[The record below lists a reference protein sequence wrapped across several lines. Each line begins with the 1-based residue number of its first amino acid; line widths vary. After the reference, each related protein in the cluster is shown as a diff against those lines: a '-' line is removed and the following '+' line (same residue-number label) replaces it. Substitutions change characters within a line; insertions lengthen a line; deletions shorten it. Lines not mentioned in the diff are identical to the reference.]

1 MFQYR
6 LPTELRK
13 KEEPPQEKREEGK
26 EKEKEERK
34 KEMSNQEETKS
45 VPASTFTHVNATNSE
60 QKEEDNSGTFNEYDE
75 KKIREQEQ
83 KNKKRELTEKELD
96 TKVYITLN
104 ETPTN
109 FMFFSPSMR
118 YFRDKHDAEEKEEK
132 KKEEVF
138 KSYKDKR
145 KNKES
150 FTNRGSQ
157 TLNKFKRNQIVST
170 SSALDQESNTQ
181 VDEKVNALC
190 WNITD
195 SINENKNKKED
206 EGKIFQKNLERKIKK
221 ELKDRMKTSESM
233 TNPHESYSL
242 HRSQMSE
249 NTYSVMDTRLSHSLH
264 SSRRPQP
271 KNSTT
276 MIKESEDKSMME
288 RSKQGGSSP
297 NSSMVKNDHSSIA
310 GVNPSKPQHI
320 PIKESKKD
328 LNMQLPNSVINP
340 LRYVER
346 LLSQNQF
353 HFRQIAYK
361 NYPISVEEFTAK
373 KEIKN
378 DALKGFDLGSA
389 GNDDEKQ
396 NLQEQMFQKEIEL
409 VENKDEDPNM
419 KFLFRFSG
427 QRILNDNSKYIVHS
441 LDWNPYNKDLLAAG
455 YGDPDIDSK
464 KEGLLCF
471 WTLKNPL
478 HPERVIRTPRGITSC
493 NFSNKNPYYIV
504 ASDYAGEIMIYDLR
518 VAGNSPIADSTE
530 LKDKHTDIV
539 WETKWIERP
548 NDKNEM
554 IVSISSDGKVKEWS
568 LKKGLEVTD
577 LMRMKKNLSFP
588 DKTLSP
594 FAKYEKQKEGSK
606 ESLVFRDANGLSF
619 DFPKNDTTIYY
630 ISLEECTLHRC
641 RISYKDQYTDTY
653 YGHQGPVYKVRCN
666 PYDPNVLL
674 SCSYDW
680 TVKIWNS
687 KQIYPLMT
695 CHSMKM
701 SHQVNDIEWSPFTST
716 IFGSVCDDGRI
727 EIWDLAHQTIDPIIM
742 WKTEEPSKMNVPRK
756 SIKFSKSSQVVAS
769 GDSDF
774 DIDVFRLYNLKHVEV
789 RKFFNLKQN
798 NFFYI

>member
-1 MFQYR
+1 
-6 LPTELRK
+6 
-13 KEEPPQEKREEGK
+13 
-26 EKEKEERK
+26 
-34 KEMSNQEETKS
+34 MSN
-45 VPASTFTHVNATNSE
+45 FTHVGATTTE
-60 QKEEDNSGTFNEYDE
+60 QKEATDQTDTFNESDDE
-75 KKIREQEQ
+75 VRRREQEIRE
-83 KNKKRELTEKELD
+83 KKREITERELD
-96 TKVYITLN
+96 AKVLITLS
-104 ETPTN
+104 ETQTQ
-109 FMFFSPSMR
+109 FMFFTPSMK
-118 YFRDKHDAEEKEEK
+118 YFKGDKNEQEEKEEK
-132 KKEEVF
+132 KKEENF
-138 KSYKDKR
+138 KLYKEKR

-150 FTNRGSQ
+150 FLNKGQQ
-157 TLNKFKRNQIVST
+157 TINKFKRNQVVST
-170 SSALDQESNTQ
+170 SSMKDQESGDPVQ
-181 VDEKVNALC
+181 EKVGALW
-190 WNITD
+190 WNIMD

-206 EGKIFQKNLERKIKK
+206 ESKIFQKHLDRKIKTKLK
-221 ELKDRMKTSESM
+221 EKIKMIDMSNPDESFSM
-233 TNPHESYSL
+233 QKSQISDASYSI
-242 HRSQMSE
+242 
-249 NTYSVMDTRLSHSLH
+249 MDTRQSHSLQ
-264 SSRRPQP
+264 SSHRPKP
-271 KNSTT
+271 NMTRSIAGTSTL
-276 MIKESEDKSMME
+276 MKESEDRSMMD
-288 RSKQGGSSP
+288 RSKQLGQSSP
-297 NSSMVKNDHSSIA
+297 NNSLMKNPSSTEIGKA
-310 GVNPSKPQHI
+310 GVPAASTSKQPV
-320 PIKESKKD
+320 KSLTMD
-328 LNMQLPNSVINP
+328 LPNSIINP
-340 LRYVER
+340 LRFVER

-361 NYPISVEEFTAK
+361 NYPISVDEFTAK

-378 DALKGFDLGSA
+378 DALAGFDLGAADGGDENQSA
-389 GNDDEKQ
+389 QDE
-396 NLQEQMFQKEIEL
+396 MFKKEIEL
-409 VENKDEDPNM
+409 VSNQGEAPDM

-427 QRILNDNSKYIVHS
+427 QKILQEASSKYLVHS

-478 HPERVIRTPRGITSC
+478 HPERVIKTPRGVTSC

-504 ASDYAGEIMIYDLR
+504 AGDYAGEIMIYDLR
-518 VAGNSPIADSTE
+518 VNGNKPVADSTE

-554 IVSISSDGKVKEWS
+554 IVSISSDGRVKEWS

-577 LMRMKKNLSFP
+577 LMRMKKNLSYP

-594 FAKYEKQKEGSK
+594 FAKYEKPKENSK

-653 YGHQGPVYKVRCN
+653 YGHQGPAYKVRCN
-666 PYDPNVLL
+666 PYDPNILL

-695 CHSMKM
+695 CHSWKL

-716 IFGSVCDDGRI
+716 IFGCVADDGRI
-727 EIWDLAHQTIDPIIM
+727 EIWDLARKTIDPTII
-742 WKTEEPSKMNVPRK
+742 WKPEEPSKIGVPRK
-756 SIKFSKSSQVVAS
+756 SIKFSRSSQVVAS
-769 GDSDF
+769 GDADF

-789 RKFFNLKQN
+789 RLIIIIIIQH
-798 NFFYI
+798 II